1 MRIPPPRPGRSY
13 HPGPATPLTRTAA
26 PRAPYADLTRLWS
39 RSLTRRQL
47 MRTTTGTAALAMG
60 AGLLRGSLASAAPRG
75 TSSPKPIPG
84 GLDFFQL
91 LTGTP
96 GPLFHVLPP
105 TLYLPDGS
113 TNEPSTITDF
123 NGFLAAAE
131 IQGTGTATDTS
142 TGETTQLTFDVDM
155 RFMDGVYVGEDG
167 RTRRGT
173 FGFI

>member
-1 MRIPPPRPGRSY
+1 
-13 HPGPATPLTRTAA
+13 
-26 PRAPYADLTRLWS
+26 
-39 RSLTRRQL
+39 